1 MVTLT
6 YTPTPAH
13 QATKSTKG
21 RPAMQLSPEIEET
34 LRTIYDGSASQ
45 VHDLAQRY
53 HVADSTIRAWARKL
67 GLTQR
72 SRPRPQSSS
81 HPQDHHSWKAML
93 STFGDEQEAR
103 AILGNEKETVD
114 LLRIFL
120 QEMARYP
127 LLKPEQERVLGEQI
141 AYGDQ
146 DARQQAKLTLFLANL
161 RLVVRVAKYYADRAH
176 HTLDILDLIQEGAL
190 GLLHACNIYDI
201 RRGWRFSTVATW
213 WIRQTV
219 SRALKEQGRTIRLP
233 VGMQEQI
240 LDLQQLLQAED
251 SDLPVAALA
260 ERLSLSCE
268 RIQEL
273 LDASQTLYSLD
284 ASAYGPDGDVELGQ
298 IIEAP
303 APAPQAYAEASDLRH
318 HLADLL
324 QTLRPRDR
332 KVIVL
337 RYGLDGKG
345 ERTLEQVGKQ
355 LRVTR
360 ERIRQIETRVLLELR
375 EGAQARQLQDYLS
388 A

>member
-6 YTPTPAH
+6 CTPITHKH
-13 QATKSTKG
+13 QATKG
-21 RPAMQLSPEIEET
+21 RPAMQLNPEIADT
-34 LRTIYDGSASQ
+34 LRNTYDGSASQ
-45 VHDLAQRY
+45 VHCLAQQY

-72 SRPRPQSSS
+72 SRPRPPSASR
-81 HPQDHHSWKAML
+81 PQGHSSWKAVI
-93 STFGDEQEAR
+93 STPGEEQEAR
-103 AILGNEKETVD
+103 AILGNDKETVD
-114 LLRIFL
+114 LLRTFL

-127 LLKPEQERVLGEQI
+127 LLTAEQEFALGEQI
-141 AYGDQ
+141 ANGDQ
-146 DARQQAKLTLFLANL
+146 EISQHAKQTLFLANL
-161 RLVVRVAKYYADRAH
+161 RLVIRVAKYYAEKAH
-176 HTLDILDLIQEGAL
+176 YSLSILDLIQEGAL
-190 GLLHACNIYDI
+190 GLLHACDIYDI

-240 LDLQQLLQAED
+240 LDLQQLLQATDE
-251 SDLPVAALA
+251 DLPVAVLA
-260 ERLSLSCE
+260 KRLSLSGE

-284 ASAYGPDGDVELGQ
+284 APAFGPDGDLELGQ
-298 IIEAP
+298 IIEAS

-318 HLADLL
+318 HLDDLL

-332 KVIVL
+332 QVIIL

-345 ERTLEQVGKQ
+345 ERTLEEVGKQ

-375 EGAQARQLQDYLS
+375 EAAQAKQLQDYLS